1 MELLDNGIIAHSTS
15 PYSSPVWVVPK
26 KTDASGKRKIRVVID
41 YRKLN
46 EKTIEDKYPI
56 PQIEEILDNLGKSSY
71 FTTLDLKSG
80 FHQIEMDPKDRMK
93 TAFSTTQGHFEFAR
107 MPFGLKNAPAAFQRA
122 MNSVLSGLIG
132 NICFVYLDDIIV
144 VGKNLK
150 THLDNLDTVLQRL
163 SDFNLKIQ
171 LDKCEFLKRET
182 EFLGHT
188 ITPEGIKPNPDKIA
202 KILDWR
208 LPTTQKEI
216 KQFLGLTGY
225 YRRFIR
231 DYAKLTKPLS
241 KCLKKDATV
250 NFNQEEYRTS
260 FEELK
265 KIISSDQILIYPD
278 FKLPFILTTDASNY
292 ALGAVLSQMQDG
304 KERPIAFGS
313 RTLNETESNYSTT
326 EKEALAIIWAVQ
338 KYKPYLYGNKFTL
351 ITDHKP
357 LTFIKTSTKNSK
369 ILRWRL
375 ELENF
380 DYDIQYKEGKA
391 NVVAD
396 ALSRKVNSSSDSNTN
411 KNLSFTGIENQPHKK
426 ENTEENIT
434 VNLEESL
441 FVSGGQDENN
451 PSPDNS
457 PNNPNSDSQTIHSA
471 DTSDDYYIHFSERP
485 INYYRNQIIFRT
497 SRITT
502 DITEAPFPGFNRTII
517 CKPYHDELTI
527 MDSFKRYH
535 NGKQTAIMAPENLIQ
550 LIQSVYRQH
559 FNQRGHFV
567 LTQLQVEDVTNQER
581 QDRIVSKEHE
591 RAHRGITEVEH
602 QLRRSYF
609 FPKMTNKIKAITH
622 LCKVCNTHKYE
633 RKPYNIKLSPRPT
646 TNRPFDRVHMDIF
659 QIDKCNFLSLVDSF
673 SKHLQ
678 LIPMATK
685 NITDVK
691 NALAQYF
698 ATYNTPSQIIT
709 DHETTFRSLQL
720 KNYLDNLNIELSYVS
735 CSESNGQVEKTHSTI
750 IEIFNTN
757 KSKFTDMSTIE
768 KMLLSVSL
776 YNNSVHSATKYTP

>member
-1 MELLDNGIIAHSTS
+1 MGSRPMLGKGKQNFLGKDVPVQKYYEIHFHKFFDGLIGSQFLAENNSIINFKRGTIEISGVNFSFEKYFPSKKTYQHYVTLPTDEKGDWTVYEPTQIYEGVTVQPGLYTATGTKTTFVVKSTKPNPPKMLNKKINLKINNFETITPIPISKGQTLTEKDIRKLIRLDHLSEHEKIHLIKLILKNQTVLLKTNEKLTATNVVKHRVITTDEKPTFTKCYRYPHHLKQDVEEQIMELLDNGIIAHSTS

-357 LTFIKTSTKNSK
+357 LTFIKTS
-369 ILRWRL
+369 
-375 ELENF
+375 
-380 DYDIQYKEGKA
+380 
-391 NVVAD
+391 
-396 ALSRKVNSSSDSNTN
+396 
-411 KNLSFTGIENQPHKK
+411 
-426 ENTEENIT
+426 
-434 VNLEESL
+434 
-441 FVSGGQDENN
+441 
-451 PSPDNS
+451 
-457 PNNPNSDSQTIHSA
+457 
-471 DTSDDYYIHFSERP
+471 
-485 INYYRNQIIFRT
+485 
-497 SRITT
+497 
-502 DITEAPFPGFNRTII
+502 
-517 CKPYHDELTI
+517 
-527 MDSFKRYH
+527 
-535 NGKQTAIMAPENLIQ
+535 
-550 LIQSVYRQH
+550 
-559 FNQRGHFV
+559 
-567 LTQLQVEDVTNQER
+567 
-581 QDRIVSKEHE
+581 
-591 RAHRGITEVEH
+591 
-602 QLRRSYF
+602 
-609 FPKMTNKIKAITH
+609 
-622 LCKVCNTHKYE
+622 
-633 RKPYNIKLSPRPT
+633 
-646 TNRPFDRVHMDIF
+646 
-659 QIDKCNFLSLVDSF
+659 
-673 SKHLQ
+673 
-678 LIPMATK
+678 
-685 NITDVK
+685 
-691 NALAQYF
+691 
-698 ATYNTPSQIIT
+698 
-709 DHETTFRSLQL
+709 
-720 KNYLDNLNIELSYVS
+720 
-735 CSESNGQVEKTHSTI
+735 
-750 IEIFNTN
+750 
-757 KSKFTDMSTIE
+757 
-768 KMLLSVSL
+768 
-776 YNNSVHSATKYTP
+776 